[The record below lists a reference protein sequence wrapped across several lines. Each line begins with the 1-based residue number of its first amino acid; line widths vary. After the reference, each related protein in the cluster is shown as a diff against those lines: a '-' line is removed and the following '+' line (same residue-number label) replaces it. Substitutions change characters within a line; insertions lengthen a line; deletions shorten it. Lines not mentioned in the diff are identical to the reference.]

1 VSVGHVAMT
10 LIGAI
15 RHSLRKL
22 AAVALSS
29 PQIPH
34 GMSRLA
40 LHLNGLLIET
50 VPAGLRDKFHLKIL
64 MILRR
69 NNAFFVFCL

>member
-1 VSVGHVAMT
+1 MGHPGMT

-15 RHSLRKL
+15 RNTLSKL
-22 AAVALSS
+22 AAVALFS

-34 GMSRLA
+34 GISCSA
-40 LHLNGLLIET
+40 LHLYGLLVET
-50 VPAGLRDKFHLKIL
+50 VPAGLTDKFHLKFL
-64 MILRR
+64 LVLRR

>member
-1 VSVGHVAMT
+1 VIVGHVGVTVIDA
-10 LIGAI
+10 IGN
-15 RHSLRKL
+15 SLRKL

-34 GMSRLA
+34 AMPRLT

-50 VPAGLRDKFHLKIL
+50 VPAG
-64 MILRR
+64 
-69 NNAFFVFCL
+69 